1 MAKRR
6 GKKPAGRW
14 RLPKLPQWD
23 LSWVTSRGTLVTALW
38 VLGVG
43 GLVTAWVLGTP
54 RLEAY
59 ASAHQ
64 ADGDVVVRLV
74 DLPTWVEADLE
85 SMLVETA
92 VRHIGDDPLQRA
104 DLMDA
109 REALLATGWFVSV
122 DQVRRV
128 GTRVVDVTATLAE
141 PFAVIRDRS
150 RARDYLV
157 DAHGRVLP
165 RTYAPGERSGY
176 IGLTG
181 ARYSAPT
188 HSGMT
193 WPGADVAAALDVLA
207 LISDKPWLDQVVR
220 IDLSRHR
227 KDGSIRLVTDRD
239 CTIVWG
245 RAPGDE
251 AGSDVP
257 ASQKLSYLDYH
268 YEQYGHID
276 RGLEELDIT
285 GDVVVGR

>member
-1 MAKRR
+1 MVKRR
-6 GKKPAGRW
+6 GKKSARRW

-23 LSWVTSRGTLVTALW
+23 LSWATSRGTLVAVVW
-38 VLGVG
+38 VLSAG

-128 GTRVVDVTATLAE
+128 GTRVVDVTATLAK

-150 RARDYLV
+150 RVRDHLV
-157 DAHGRVLP
+157 DAQGRVLP
-165 RTYAPGERSGY
+165 RTYAPGEPSGY

-181 ARYSAPT
+181 ARYGAPT

-207 LISDKPWLDQVVR
+207 LINDKPWLDQVVR
-220 IDLSRHR
+220 IDLTRHR
-227 KDGSIRLVTDRD
+227 KDGSIRLVTDRN

>member
-6 GKKPAGRW
+6 GKKSIRRW
-14 RLPKLPQWD
+14 RLPKLLQWD
-23 LSWVTSRGTLVTALW
+23 LSWATSRGALVAVVW
-38 VLGVG
+38 VLGAG

-92 VRHIGDDPLQRA
+92 VGHIGDDPLQRA

-150 RARDYLV
+150 RVQDHLV

>member
-1 MAKRR
+1 MT
-6 GKKPAGRW
+6 
-14 RLPKLPQWD
+14 
-23 LSWVTSRGTLVTALW
+23 VVW
-38 VLGVG
+38 VLGAG

-64 ADGDVVVRLV
+64 TRGDVVVRLV

-92 VRHIGDDPLQRA
+92 VQHIGNDPLQRA
-104 DLMDA
+104 DLMNA
-109 REALLATGWFVSV
+109 REALLATGWFVTV

-150 RARDYLV
+150 RARDHLV
-157 DAHGRVLP
+157 DAQGRMLP

-181 ARYSAPT
+181 AQYRAPT

-193 WPGADVAAALDVLA
+193 WPGADVAAALAVLA
-207 LISDKPWLDQVVR
+207 LINDKPWLDQVVR
-220 IDLSRHR
+220 IDLTRHR
-227 KDGSIRLVTDRD
+227 KDGSIRLITDRN
-239 CTIVWG
+239 CTIAWG

-257 ASQKLSYLDYH
+257 AVQKLSYLDYH

>member
-1 MAKRR
+1 M
-6 GKKPAGRW
+6 G
-14 RLPKLPQWD
+14 
-23 LSWVTSRGTLVTALW
+23 VLW

-43 GLVTAWVLGTP
+43 GLATAWALGTP
-54 RLEAY
+54 KLEAY

-64 ADGDVVVRLV
+64 PDSDVVVRLV
-74 DLPTWVEADLE
+74 DLPAWVQPELA

-92 VRHIGDDPLQRA
+92 TRHIGTDPLDRA
-104 DLMDA
+104 DLVNA
-109 REALLATGWFVSV
+109 REALLTTGWFVSV

-128 GTRVVDVTATLAE
+128 GTQLVDVTATLAE
-141 PFAVIRDRS
+141 PCAVIRDRM
-150 RARDYLV
+150 RPRDHLV
-157 DAHGRVLP
+157 DARGRLLP

-181 ARYSAPT
+181 AQYAAPT

-193 WPGADVAAALDVLA
+193 WPGADVAAGLEVLA
-207 LISDKPWLDQVVR
+207 LIRDKPWLDQIVR
-220 IDLSRHR
+220 IDLTRHR

-239 CTIVWG
+239 CTIIWG

-257 ASQKLSYLDYH
+257 ALQKLSYLDYH
-268 YEQYGHID
+268 HEQYGHID

>member
-14 RLPKLPQWD
+14 QLPNFPQWD
-23 LSWVTSRGTLVTALW
+23 LSWATSRGTVATIVW
-38 VLGVG
+38 VLAVG
-43 GLVTAWVLGTP
+43 GIVTAWVLGTP

-59 ASAHQ
+59 ASAHHVG
-64 ADGDVVVRLV
+64 GDVVVRLV
-74 DLPTWVEADLE
+74 DLPTWVGADLE

-122 DQVRRV
+122 EQVRRV
-128 GTRVVDVTATLAE
+128 GTRVVDVTATLSE

-157 DAHGRVLP
+157 DAQGRVLP
-165 RTYAPGERSGY
+165 RSYAPGERSGY

-181 ARYSAPT
+181 ARYGAPT

-207 LISDKPWLDQVVR
+207 LISDKPWVNQVVR
-220 IDLSRHR
+220 IDLTHHGR
-227 KDGSIRLVTDRD
+227 DDSIRLVTDRN
-239 CTIVWG
+239 CTITWG

-257 ASQKLSYLDYH
+257 AVQKLSYLDYH

>member
-23 LSWVTSRGTLVTALW
+23 LSWAAARGTLVAVVW
-38 VLGVG
+38 VLAVG
-43 GLVTAWVLGTP
+43 GIVTAWVLGTP

-64 ADGDVVVRLV
+64 AGGDVVVRIL
-74 DLPTWVEADLE
+74 DLPAWVEADLE

-92 VRHIGDDPLQRA
+92 VRHIGGDPLQRA

-109 REALLATGWFVSV
+109 RESLLATGWFVSV
-122 DQVRRV
+122 EQVRRV
-128 GTRVVDVTATLAE
+128 GTRAVDVTATLSQ
-141 PFAVIRDRS
+141 PFAVIRDRL
-150 RARDYLV
+150 RARDHLV
-157 DAHGRVLP
+157 DAQGRVLP
-165 RTYAPGERSGY
+165 RSYAPGERSGY

-181 ARYSAPT
+181 ARYNAPT

-193 WPGADVAAALDVLA
+193 WQGADVADALNVLA
-207 LISDKPWLDQVVR
+207 LIIDRPWLDQVVR
-220 IDLSRHR
+220 IDLTHHR
-227 KDGSIRLVTDRD
+227 RDGSIRLVTDRN

-257 ASQKLSYLDYH
+257 AAQKLSYLDYH